1 MPGLPFLFMI
11 GELKKCL
18 TGGFVTGKYNHGAAQ
33 LNRHPPHFY
42 SGVYSVLYDNL
53 YLYERRDFE

>member
-1 MPGLPFLFMI
+1 LFMI

-18 TGGFVTGKYNHGAAQ
+18 TGGFVTGKYNHGVAQ

-42 SGVYSVLYDNL
+42 SGVYK
-53 YLYERRDFE
+53 